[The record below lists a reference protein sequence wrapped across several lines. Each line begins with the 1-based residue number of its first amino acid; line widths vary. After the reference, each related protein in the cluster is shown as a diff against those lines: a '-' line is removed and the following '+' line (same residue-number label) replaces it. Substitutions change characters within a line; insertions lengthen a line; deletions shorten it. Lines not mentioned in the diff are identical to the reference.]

1 VAKAEEPM
9 AIKGDQAVVGTA
21 FHFFLGVLDLHLIG
35 SLIFY
40 HSIANMDQFSHSRT
54 IRTHLAFTIR

>member
-1 VAKAEEPM
+1 M